1 MVEDFLARL
10 QPFVERRQAKIY
22 PGTIATDEQIGRFE
36 RRHEVTLPHDYRR
49 YLQQVGRC
57 RIHSTNIEAEHDF
70 AIKLFAL
77 QDVKH
82 FHELAYGRE
91 MNGIPDCWF
100 AIADLQEHNF
110 IVIPSPSISGERCAI
125 VDGHSMIAHLDA
137 PIIAVSFTEFFER
150 TLEDPDTSSGS
161 GNADLRYWSKG
172 VGGNYG
178 NARDIAK
185 S

>member
-22 PGTIATDEQIGRFE
+22 PDTIASDEQIGRFE
-36 RRHEVTLPHDYRR
+36 RRHGLTLPRDYRH

-57 RIHSTNIEAEHDF
+57 KIHTEQLEAEHDF

-77 QDVKH
+77 QDVKQ

-91 MNGIPDCWF
+91 MEEIPDSWF
-100 AIADLQEHNF
+100 AIADVQEHNY
-110 IVIPSPSISGERCAI
+110 IVLAAPSINGDRCAI

-137 PIIAVSFTEFFER
+137 PIIAVSFTEFFDR
-150 TLEDPDTSSGS
+150 TLEDSDTSSGS
-161 GNADLRYWSKG
+161 RNADLRYWSKG
-172 VGGNYG
+172 VDGNYG
-178 NARDIAK
+178 NAREGIK
-185 S
+185 G